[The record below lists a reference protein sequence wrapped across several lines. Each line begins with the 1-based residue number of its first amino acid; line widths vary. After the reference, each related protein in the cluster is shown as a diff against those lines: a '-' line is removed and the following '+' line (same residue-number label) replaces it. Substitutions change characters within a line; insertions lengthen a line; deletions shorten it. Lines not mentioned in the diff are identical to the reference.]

1 MATAAVLGAGSWGT
15 ALAIQLS
22 RNGHKVKA
30 WDCDKKLITSL
41 QTERR
46 NLRYLPDNTFPDSLS
61 AEHDLAATINDAD
74 FILAVIPSYAMRTVC
89 EELKQ
94 LERLASLVLPLK
106 FIWATKGFEKQSKL
120 MMHQVVA
127 EVLGNEIQTAV
138 LSGPSFAKEVA
149 DNLPTAV
156 TLASKDLNY
165 AKELARYFH
174 SDNFRVYIS
183 DDVIGVELGGT
194 VKNVLA
200 IAAGIVDG
208 LGFGANARAALI
220 TRGLAEMMRLGQ
232 ALEANPKTLMGLA
245 GMGDLVLTC
254 TDDQSRNRRL
264 GHALAQGKTAQ
275 QYMDELGQAVEG
287 FHAAQVVHEV
297 AKEHQVEMPICE
309 PVWYVLNGKID
320 LKVAVSELLGRDMK
334 EEFI

>member
-30 WDCDKKLITSL
+30 WDCDQKLIASL
-41 QTERR
+41 KSERC
-46 NLRYLPDNTFPDSLS
+46 NSRYLPDFPFPDSLA
-61 AEHDLAATINDAD
+61 AEQNLTTAIEDAD
-74 FILAVIPSYAMRTVC
+74 FILAVIPSYAMRIVC
-89 EELKQ
+89 EQ
-94 LERLASLVLPLK
+94 LAQQNFILK
-106 FIWATKGFEKQSKL
+106 FIWATKGFEKQSKK

-127 EVLGNEIQTAV
+127 EVLGDKIQTAV

-149 DNLPTAV
+149 SNLPTAV
-156 TLASKDLNY
+156 TLASKDLAY
-165 AKELARYFH
+165 AKELAEYFH

-208 LGFGANARAALI
+208 LGLGANARAALI

-232 ALEANPKTLMGLA
+232 ALNANPKTLMGLA

-287 FHAAQVVHEV
+287 FHAAQVVHDV
-297 AKEHQVEMPICE
+297 ATENQVEMPICE
-309 PVWYVLNGKID
+309 QVWHVLNGKLD
-320 LKVAVSELLGRDMK
+320 LKVAISELLGRDMK